1 MDPSRYQNLPTPCM
15 VIDHQAALRNIRHMQ
30 AVADQTGVAL
40 RPHIKTHKMPF
51 YARLQVAAGAKGIT
65 CAKVSEAEVMAD
77 GGIDDIFI
85 AYPLVGAFRMERAL
99 ALLPKCR
106 RLILAVDSLAGAR
119 ALNDFA
125 LARGAVFEVRME
137 VDTGARRTGVAL
149 GQAVD
154 LALALRAMEGLRL
167 TGVYTFKSMLL
178 HGDCCTDRDAAGAE
192 EGALLRGLQT
202 ALGQAGVHLADVS
215 AGSTP
220 TGETVARTG
229 AVTEIRPGTY
239 IFNDHMVCCEGA
251 ARPQDIAARYVA
263 TVVSTPS
270 PEYAVLDGG
279 TKMFATDVL
288 LHQPPYFYESYAYVD
303 GREDLVLARLNEE
316 HGMLTSTRG
325 PTGLQVGQ
333 VVTLVPVHVCTG
345 INLQNSVYIDFG
357 DSIQPMPVAARGM
370 LV

>member
-1 MDPSRYQNLPTPCM
+1 MDPSRYQTLQTPCM
-15 VIDHQAALRNIRHMQ
+15 VIDHQAALRNIRRMQ
-30 AVADQTGVAL
+30 AVADQNGVAL

-99 ALLPKCR
+99 ALLPKCQ

-125 LARGAVFEVRME
+125 LARGVVFEVRME

-149 GQAVD
+149 ERAVD

-202 ALGQAGVHLADVS
+202 ALGRAGVHLADVS

-220 TGETVARTG
+220 TGEAVARTG
-229 AVTEIRPGTY
+229 AVTESRPGTY
-239 IFNDHMVCCEGA
+239 IFNAQMVCCEGA
-251 ARPQDIAARYVA
+251 APGTSRPAMWPRWSAPPAR
-263 TVVSTPS
+263 STPCWTAAPRCS
-270 PEYAVLDGG
+270 PPTCCCASLLIF
-279 TKMFATDVL
+279 MRAT
-288 LHQPPYFYESYAYVD
+288 PMWTA
-303 GREDLVLARLNEE
+303 GRTWCWRA
-316 HGMLTSTRG
+316 STRS
-325 PTGLQVGQ
+325 TA
-333 VVTLVPVHVCTG
+333 C
-345 INLQNSVYIDFG
+345 
-357 DSIQPMPVAARGM
+357 
-370 LV
+370 